1 MVKYDGIVLG
11 VIHSL
16 NNEPMNKVAEGFFN
30 KSISYMKRLK
40 PGEVVALEEGE
51 FFRKLADEAKKMNL
65 TETCIR
71 AYTSNLFKKGLP
83 LVKMKINNKVSV
95 ISIKSDFKT
104 LNLKEK
110 LLALYYE
117 KDPYQTTLFDL
128 S

>member
-1 MVKYDGIVLG
+1 MTIYQLDETNEG
-11 VIHSL
+11 VTYAL
-16 NNEPMNKVAEGFFN
+16 LAE
-30 KSISYMKRLK
+30 
-40 PGEVVALEEGE
+40 
-51 FFRKLADEAKKMNL
+51 KMTL

-83 LVKMKINNKVSV
+83 LVRTKINNKITLVSV
-95 ISIKSDFKT
+95 KGDFKS

-117 KDPYQTTLFDL
+117 KDPYQTSLFDI